1 MGENRQSF
9 NRVSSARF
17 LRSNLAFFSSR
28 HTSPKTCNK
37 CERCAQKRRTRGIHV
52 SLEYSAIHV
61 LSLKMLKHETFFAR
75 FHFDTAEHEL
85 SEVELV
91 MVLAMLAIWR

>member
-1 MGENRQSF
+1 MRTLRAKNAYTWDSF
-9 NRVSSARF
+9 VSR
-17 LRSNLAFFSSR
+17 
-28 HTSPKTCNK
+28 
-37 CERCAQKRRTRGIHV
+37 
-52 SLEYSAIHV
+52 IHV

-75 FHFDTAEHEL
+75 FHFDTVEHEL

>member
-1 MGENRQSF
+1 MQCVRTFCVKNAYTWDSC
-9 NRVSSARF
+9 VSR
-17 LRSNLAFFSSR
+17 
-28 HTSPKTCNK
+28 
-37 CERCAQKRRTRGIHV
+37 
-52 SLEYSAIHV
+52 IHV
-61 LSLKMLKHETFFAR
+61 LSLKMLKYETFFAR

>member
-1 MGENRQSF
+1 
-9 NRVSSARF
+9 
-17 LRSNLAFFSSR
+17 
-28 HTSPKTCNK
+28 
-37 CERCAQKRRTRGIHV
+37 
-52 SLEYSAIHV
+52 
-61 LSLKMLKHETFFAR
+61 MLKHETFFAR

>member
-1 MGENRQSF
+1 MDVNDVRQNAYTWDSC
-9 NRVSSARF
+9 VSR
-17 LRSNLAFFSSR
+17 
-28 HTSPKTCNK
+28 
-37 CERCAQKRRTRGIHV
+37 
-52 SLEYSAIHV
+52 IHV
-61 LSLKMLKHETFFAR
+61 LSLKMLKHETFLAR

>member
-1 MGENRQSF
+1 MQQVRTLCAKNAYRWDSC
-9 NRVSSARF
+9 VSR
-17 LRSNLAFFSSR
+17 
-28 HTSPKTCNK
+28 
-37 CERCAQKRRTRGIHV
+37 ID
-52 SLEYSAIHV
+52 V

-75 FHFDTAEHEL
+75 FHFDSVEHEL

>member
-1 MGENRQSF
+1 MGAKNAYRWDSC
-9 NRVSSARF
+9 VSR
-17 LRSNLAFFSSR
+17 
-28 HTSPKTCNK
+28 
-37 CERCAQKRRTRGIHV
+37 
-52 SLEYSAIHV
+52 IHV

-75 FHFDTAEHEL
+75 LHLDTAEHEL